1 MSKAFDTVDRTIILL
16 KDLSNVANNDEL
28 HLITI
33 MLYTE
38 GTEWGNEDSESSK
51 ADIDIPQREGLSANE
66 STLT

>member
-33 MLYTE
+33 MLYTA
-38 GTEWGNEDSESSK
+38 GTVWGNEESESSK